1 MNEQDVGEPQD
12 SSTFPVEQVVAV
24 GQILAVHVGRPTEL
38 QTGRKRVLSAINK
51 QLVHGPVMVRR
62 LNIDGDEQADL
73 SVHGGPDKAVY
84 CYPAEHYEAWNAE
97 LELPITYGF
106 FGENLTVAGL
116 AETDLHIGAV
126 LLAGEAVLQVSQPRL
141 PCFKLGMKFGSQRF
155 VRRFLNSGRSGFYCR
170 VLKEGLIE
178 SGQSIEVVDR
188 AEGNLTIS
196 ESLASAIG

>member
-1 MNEQDVGEPQD
+1 MNELDVGEPQD

-73 SVHGGPDKAVY
+73 SVHGGPDKALY

-178 SGQSIEVVDR
+178 SGQTIEIVDR
-188 AEGNLTIS
+188 AEGNLTVS

>member
-1 MNEQDVGEPQD
+1 MNELDVGEPQD

-73 SVHGGPDKAVY
+73 SVHGGPDKALY

-97 LELPITYGF
+97 LELPIAYGF

-178 SGQSIEVVDR
+178 SGQTIEIVDR
-188 AEGNLTIS
+188 AEGNLTVS

>member
-12 SSTFPVEQVVAV
+12 SSTFPVEQAVAV
-24 GQILAVHVGRPTEL
+24 RQILAVHVGRPTEL

-73 SVHGGPDKAVY
+73 SVHGGPDKALY

-178 SGQSIEVVDR
+178 SGQTIEIVDR
-188 AEGNLTIS
+188 AEGNLTVS